1 MNDRRRVRSRLL
13 AFAATV
19 TTLVALACTVPVSAQ
34 TYQVIHDF
42 NVEDGLYPFSGL
54 TADGRGNFYGTT
66 YGGGPGNDDGTVYKL
81 SRRGTSWTVTSLY
94 GFTYSGSG
102 GYSPI
107 GRIVFGPNGS
117 LYGTTSR
124 GGSGCGGIGCGV
136 VFRLNPPPTTCPSV
150 SCPWI
155 EHVLH
160 RFADNGQD
168 GNYPYSEVVF
178 DRNGNLYGTTT
189 QGGTNGLGP
198 NGLGTVYEITPS
210 GVESVIY
217 SFTGEIDGEV
227 PEAPVILDAAGN
239 LYGTTFIGMNGDGG
253 GSAYELSPTQ
263 SGFQI
268 HVLHNFYNEG
278 LPVGGLLFDS
288 LGNLYGTTSS
298 GGSQFGGTV
307 WELAGGTIF
316 STLWNIAGTPG
327 NGPSSSLVMDASGN
341 LYGANFGDYNRD
353 RGSIFKLSFAGGI
366 WNYTDLHDFAGG
378 ADGSNPNGPLTIDA
392 QGNIYGTT
400 QNGGTGCN
408 GNGCGVIFE
417 IMP

>member
-1 MNDRRRVRSRLL
+1 MAS
-13 AFAATV
+13 
-19 TTLVALACTVPVSAQ
+19 VALVCTVPVSAQ

-42 NVEDGLYPFSGL
+42 NVTDGLYPFSGL
-54 TADGRGNFYGTT
+54 TPDGRGNFYGTT
-66 YGGGPGNDDGTVYKL
+66 SGGGPGNEDGTVYKL
-81 SRRGTSWTVTSLY
+81 SRRGTSWQVTSLY
-94 GFTYSGSG
+94 GFTDRGSG

-107 GRIVFGPNGS
+107 GRVVFGPNGS
-117 LYGTTSR
+117 LYGTTSA
-124 GGSGCGGIGCGV
+124 GGLGCGGVGCGV
-136 VFRLNPPPTTCPSV
+136 VFRLNPPPTACPTT

-189 QGGTNGLGP
+189 EGGTNGLGP

-210 GVESVIY
+210 GLESVIY
-217 SFTGEIDGEV
+217 SFTGEDDGTS
-227 PEAPVILDAAGN
+227 PEAPDILDAAGN
-239 LYGTTFIGMNGDGG
+239 LYGTTFIGANGDGG

-263 SGFQI
+263 PGFQI
-268 HVLHNFYNEG
+268 HVLHNFYYEG
-278 LPVGGLLFDS
+278 LPAGGLLFDG

-316 STLWNIAGTPG
+316 STLWNIAGIG
-327 NGPSSSLVMDASGN
+327 GEGPSSSLVMDASGN
-341 LYGANFGDYNRD
+341 LYGANSGGNYGGL
-353 RGSIFKLSFAGGI
+353 GSIFKLSFASGV
-366 WNYTDLHDFAGG
+366 WNYTVLHDFAGG
-378 ADGSNPNGPLTIDA
+378 PDGWKPNGPLTIDA

-400 QNGGTGCN
+400 KTGGTGCN

-417 IMP
+417 ITPN